1 MPQSLFRALLRLHF
15 ITPLGLIRWAY
26 CLASEGVTLMAALKF
41 SARYYPTECAL
52 VSERLVMNYSELY
65 QYAYRLA
72 RLMYADY
79 NLRRGDTVS
88 MLCRNH
94 SVSLLLLPALSR
106 LGVNVLLLNTDL
118 GTEKTEELLK
128 QNSCKLLVYDMDWK
142 DDRGPFTPPCPS
154 IDTDVLYEKLFA
166 KNEDSTFS
174 LPTVFHG
181 PAITVMT
188 GGTSGQYTEA
198 TRRPSVTQFLP
209 PFFALLRDVGIGE
222 FASVFLAL
230 PFYHGFG
237 LATLIV
243 SFLMGKKICL
253 MRQFEADQ
261 ALKMIQNEEV
271 EVLPLVPVM
280 LARMWQQEGAKE
292 KMKSLRC
299 IISGGDHLDHKLAE
313 TTRSQL
319 GNVLYNLY
327 GTSEAG
333 FFLLATPDDL
343 SRCAETT
350 LGKPIRGVKCKVV
363 DKDSEGVGTLWVR
376 SSWAMMGRNDQ
387 WQSTG
392 DLVMQNNEGYFFH
405 RGRSD
410 GLVVCGGENAWPDN
424 VIRALSQHPAV
435 VASHVYAAPHPEFG
449 NVLNARIELRKDSV
463 LSPEDVRQWL
473 APRISRAEMPHEIIF
488 GPIETLSTGKISSIH
503 HETIYHELEN

>member
-1 MPQSLFRALLRLHF
+1 MHRSLFRALFNLHF

-26 CLASEGVTLMAALKF
+26 CLVSEGVTLMAALKF
-41 SARYYPTECAL
+41 SARYYPTKCAV

-65 QYAYRLA
+65 QYACRLA
-72 RLMYADY
+72 YLMYSDY
-79 NLRRGDTVS
+79 NLRQGDTVA

-94 SVSLLLLPALSR
+94 TVSLLLLPALSR

-118 GTEKTEELLK
+118 GTEKIEELLNR
-128 QNSCKLLVYDMDWK
+128 NSCKLLVYDKERK
-142 DDRGPFTPPCPS
+142 DGRSTITSPYPA
-154 IDTDVLYEKLFA
+154 IDTDILYEKLFA
-166 KNEDSTFS
+166 KNEDNVFY
-174 LPTVFHG
+174 LPPIFHG

-188 GGTSGQYTEA
+188 GGTSGHYTEA
-198 TRRPSVTQFLP
+198 TRHPSVTQFLP
-209 PFFALLRDVGIGE
+209 PFFALLRDVGIGDYN
-222 FASVFLAL
+222 SVFLAL

-243 SFLMGKKICL
+243 SLLMGKKICL
-253 MRQFEADQ
+253 MRHFDAGQ
-261 ALKMIQNEEV
+261 ALKIIRNEEI

-299 IISGGDHLDHKLAE
+299 ILCGGDYLDRKLVE
-313 TTRSQL
+313 TTHSQL

-343 SRCAETT
+343 SRHSETT

-363 DKDSEGVGTLWVR
+363 EKDAEGVGTLWVR
-376 SSWAMMGRNDQ
+376 SSWAMTGRNDQ

-392 DLVMQNNEGYFFH
+392 DLVIQDTEGYYFH
-405 RGRSD
+405 RGRRD
-410 GLVVCGGENAWPDN
+410 GLVVCGGENVWPDN
-424 VIRALSQHPAV
+424 VMRALSLHPAV
-435 VASHVYAAPHPEFG
+435 VASHVYAVPHPEFG
-449 NVLNARIELRKDSV
+449 NVLNARIELRKDAS
-463 LSPEDVRQWL
+463 LTTAEIIEWL
-473 APRISRAEMPHEIIF
+473 RPRISRAEMPHEIIF
-488 GPIETLSTGKISSIH
+488 GPIRISSTGKVYSR
-503 HETIYHELEN
+503 

>member
-1 MPQSLFRALLRLHF
+1 MHRSLFRALFNLHF

-26 CLASEGVTLMAALKF
+26 CLVSEGVTLMAALKF
-41 SARYYPTECAL
+41 SARYFPTKCAV

-65 QYAYRLA
+65 QYACRLA
-72 RLMYADY
+72 YLMYSDY
-79 NLRRGDTVS
+79 NLRQGDTVA

-94 SVSLLLLPALSR
+94 TVSLLLLPALSR

-118 GTEKTEELLK
+118 GTEKIEELLNR
-128 QNSCKLLVYDMDWK
+128 NSCKLLVYDKERK
-142 DDRGPFTPPCPS
+142 DGRSTITSPYPA
-154 IDTDVLYEKLFA
+154 IDTDILYEKLFA
-166 KNEDSTFS
+166 KNEDNVFY
-174 LPTVFHG
+174 LPPIFHG

-188 GGTSGQYTEA
+188 GGTSGHYTEA
-198 TRRPSVTQFLP
+198 TRHPSVTQFLP
-209 PFFALLRDVGIGE
+209 PFFALLRDIGIGDYN
-222 FASVFLAL
+222 SVFLAL

-243 SFLMGKKICL
+243 SLLMGKKICL
-253 MRQFEADQ
+253 MRHFDASQ
-261 ALKMIQNEEV
+261 ALKIIRNEEI

-280 LARMWQQEGAKE
+280 LARMWQHEGAKE

-299 IISGGDHLDHKLAE
+299 ILCGGDHLDRKLVE
-313 TTRSQL
+313 TTHSQL

-343 SRCAETT
+343 SRHSETT

-363 DKDSEGVGTLWVR
+363 EKDAEGVGTLWVR
-376 SSWAMMGRNDQ
+376 SGWAMTGRNDQ

-392 DLVMQNNEGYFFH
+392 DLVIQDTEGYYFH
-405 RGRSD
+405 RGRRD
-410 GLVVCGGENAWPDN
+410 GLVVCGGENVWPDN
-424 VIRALSQHPAV
+424 VMRTLSLHPAV

-449 NVLNARIELRKDSV
+449 NVLNARIELRKDAS
-463 LSPEDVRQWL
+463 LTTAEIIEWL
-473 APRISRAEMPHEIIF
+473 RPRISRAEMPHEIIF
-488 GPIETLSTGKISSIH
+488 GPIRISSTGKVYSR
-503 HETIYHELEN
+503 

>member
-1 MPQSLFRALLRLHF
+1 MHRSLFRALFNLHF

-26 CLASEGVTLMAALKF
+26 CLVSEGVTLMAALKF
-41 SARYYPTECAL
+41 SDRYYPTKCAV

-65 QYAYRLA
+65 QYACRLA
-72 RLMYADY
+72 YLMYSDY
-79 NLRRGDTVS
+79 NLRQDDTVA

-94 SVSLLLLPALSR
+94 TVSLLLLPALSR

-118 GTEKTEELLK
+118 GTEKIEELLNR
-128 QNSCKLLVYDMDWK
+128 NSCKLLVYDKERK
-142 DDRGPFTPPCPS
+142 DGRSTITSPYPA
-154 IDTDVLYEKLFA
+154 IDTDILYEKLFA
-166 KNEDSTFS
+166 KNEDNVFY
-174 LPTVFHG
+174 LPPIFHG

-188 GGTSGQYTEA
+188 GGTSGHYTEA
-198 TRRPSVTQFLP
+198 TRHPSVTQFLP
-209 PFFALLRDVGIGE
+209 PFFALLRDVGIGDYN
-222 FASVFLAL
+222 SVFLAL

-243 SFLMGKKICL
+243 SLLMGKKICL
-253 MRQFEADQ
+253 MRHFDAGQ
-261 ALKMIQNEEV
+261 ALKIIRNEEI

-299 IISGGDHLDHKLAE
+299 ILCGGDHLDRKLVE
-313 TTRSQL
+313 TTHSQL

-343 SRCAETT
+343 SRHSETT

-363 DKDSEGVGTLWVR
+363 EKDAEGVGTLWVR
-376 SSWAMMGRNDQ
+376 SGWAMTGRNDQ

-392 DLVMQNNEGYFFH
+392 DLVMQDTEGYYFH
-405 RGRSD
+405 RGRRD
-410 GLVVCGGENAWPDN
+410 GLVVCGGENVWPDN
-424 VIRALSQHPAV
+424 VMRALSLHPAI
-435 VASHVYAAPHPEFG
+435 VASHVYAVPHPAFG
-449 NVLNARIELRKDSV
+449 NVLNARIELRKDAS
-463 LSPEDVRQWL
+463 LTTAEIIEWL
-473 APRISRAEMPHEIIF
+473 RPRISRAEMPHEIIF
-488 GPIETLSTGKISSIH
+488 GPIRISSTGKVYSR
-503 HETIYHELEN
+503 

>member
-1 MPQSLFRALLRLHF
+1 MHRSLFRALFNLHF

-26 CLASEGVTLMAALKF
+26 CLVSEGVTLMAALKF
-41 SARYYPTECAL
+41 SARYYPTKCAV

-65 QYAYRLA
+65 QYACRLA
-72 RLMYADY
+72 YLMYSDY
-79 NLRRGDTVS
+79 NLRQGDTVA

-94 SVSLLLLPALSR
+94 TVSLLLLPALSR

-118 GTEKTEELLK
+118 GTEKIEELLNR
-128 QNSCKLLVYDMDWK
+128 NSCKLLVYDKERK
-142 DDRGPFTPPCPS
+142 DGRSTITSPYPA
-154 IDTDVLYEKLFA
+154 IDTDILYEKLFA
-166 KNEDSTFS
+166 KNEDNVFY
-174 LPTVFHG
+174 LPPIFHG

-188 GGTSGQYTEA
+188 GGTSGHYTEA
-198 TRRPSVTQFLP
+198 TRHPSVTQFLP
-209 PFFALLRDVGIGE
+209 PFFALLRDIGIGDYN
-222 FASVFLAL
+222 SVFLAL

-243 SFLMGKKICL
+243 SLLMGKKICL
-253 MRQFEADQ
+253 MRHFDASQ
-261 ALKMIQNEEV
+261 ALKIIRNEEI

-280 LARMWQQEGAKE
+280 LARMWQHEGAKE

-299 IISGGDHLDHKLAE
+299 ILCGGDHLDRKLVE
-313 TTRSQL
+313 TTHSQL

-343 SRCAETT
+343 SRHSETT

-363 DKDSEGVGTLWVR
+363 EKDAEGVGTLWVR
-376 SSWAMMGRNDQ
+376 SGWAMTGRNDQ

-392 DLVMQNNEGYFFH
+392 DLVIQDTEGYYFH
-405 RGRSD
+405 RGRRD
-410 GLVVCGGENAWPDN
+410 GLVVCGGENVWPDN
-424 VIRALSQHPAV
+424 VMRTLSLHPAV

-449 NVLNARIELRKDSV
+449 NVLNARIELRKDAS
-463 LSPEDVRQWL
+463 LTTAEIIEWL
-473 APRISRAEMPHEIIF
+473 RPRISRAEMPHEIIF
-488 GPIETLSTGKISSIH
+488 GPIRISSTGKVYSR
-503 HETIYHELEN
+503 

>member
-1 MPQSLFRALLRLHF
+1 MHHSLFRALTSLHF

-41 SARYYPTECAL
+41 SARYHPTECAV

-65 QYAYRLA
+65 QYACRLA
-72 RLMYADY
+72 RLMYAEY
-79 NLRRGDTVS
+79 KLRRGDSVA

-94 SVSLLLLPALSR
+94 TVSLLLLPALSR
-106 LGVNVLLLNTDL
+106 LGVNVRLLNTDL
-118 GTEKTEELLK
+118 GAENTQELIDRG
-128 QNSCKLLVYDMDWK
+128 SCKLLIYDKEWTR
-142 DDRGPFTPPCPS
+142 DRCPLTPSCQV
-154 IDTDVLYEKLFA
+154 IDTNILYEKLFD
-166 KNEDSTFS
+166 KDEDEAFY
-174 LPTVFHG
+174 LPPILHG

-198 TRRPSVTQFLP
+198 TRHPSVTQFLP
-209 PFFALLRDVGIGE
+209 PFFALLRDVGIGDYT
-222 FASVFLAL
+222 SVFLAL

-243 SFLMGKKICL
+243 SLLMGKKICL
-253 MRQFEADQ
+253 MRHFDADQ
-261 ALKMIQNEEV
+261 ALRMIRNEEV

-280 LARMWQQEGAKE
+280 LARMWQQDGARE
-292 KMKSLRC
+292 KMKSLRS
-299 IISGGDHLDHKLAE
+299 IISGGDHLDRKLAE
-313 TTRSQL
+313 ATRNRL

-333 FFLLATPDDL
+333 FFLLATPEDL
-343 SRCAETT
+343 SRHAETT

-363 DKDSEGVGTLWVR
+363 EKDAEEVGTLWVR
-376 SSWAMMGRNDQ
+376 SSWAMTGRNNC

-392 DLVMQNNEGYFFH
+392 DQVIQDAEGYYFH

-424 VIRALSQHPAV
+424 VMRALGQHPDI
-435 VASHVYAAPHPEFG
+435 VASHVYAVPHPEFG
-449 NVLNARIELRKDSV
+449 HVLNARIELCKDCK
-463 LSPEDVRQWL
+463 LSPEDIRQWL
-473 APRISRAEMPHEIIF
+473 APRISRAEMPHEILF
-488 GPIETLSTGKISSIH
+488 GPIEMLSTGKIAS
-503 HETIYHELEN
+503 IYHELEN

>member
-1 MPQSLFRALLRLHF
+1 MHRSLFRALFNLHF

-26 CLASEGVTLMAALKF
+26 CLVSEGVTLMAALKF
-41 SARYYPTECAL
+41 SARYYPTKCAV

-65 QYAYRLA
+65 QYACRLT
-72 RLMYADY
+72 RLMYAEY
-79 NLRRGDTVS
+79 NLCQGDTVA

-94 SVSLLLLPALSR
+94 TVSLLLLPALSR

-118 GTEKTEELLK
+118 GTEKIEELLNR
-128 QNSCKLLVYDMDWK
+128 NSCKLLVYDKERK
-142 DDRGPFTPPCPS
+142 DGRSTMTSPYPA
-154 IDTDVLYEKLFA
+154 IDTDILYEKLFA
-166 KNEDSTFS
+166 KDEDNSFY
-174 LPTVFHG
+174 LPQIFHG

-188 GGTSGQYTEA
+188 GGTSGHYTEA
-198 TRRPSVTQFLP
+198 TRHPSVTQFLP
-209 PFFALLRDVGIGE
+209 PFFALLRDVGIGDYN
-222 FASVFLAL
+222 SVFLAL

-243 SFLMGKKICL
+243 SLLMGKKICL
-253 MRQFEADQ
+253 MRHFDADH
-261 ALKMIQNEEV
+261 ALRMIRNEEV

-299 IISGGDHLDHKLAE
+299 ILCGGDHLDRKLVE
-313 TTRSQL
+313 TTHSQL

-343 SRCAETT
+343 SRHTETT

-363 DKDSEGVGTLWVR
+363 EKDAEGVGTLWVR
-376 SSWAMMGRNDQ
+376 SSWAMTGRNYQ

-392 DLVMQNNEGYFFH
+392 DLVIQDTEGYYFH
-405 RGRSD
+405 RGRRD
-410 GLVVCGGENAWPDN
+410 GLVVCGGENVWPDN
-424 VIRALSQHPAV
+424 VMRALSLHPAV
-435 VASHVYAAPHPEFG
+435 VASHVYAVPHPDFG
-449 NVLNARIELRKDSV
+449 NVLNARIELRKDAS
-463 LSPEDVRQWL
+463 LTSAEIIEWL
-473 APRISRAEMPHEIIF
+473 RPRVSRAEMPHEIIF
-488 GPIETLSTGKISSIH
+488 GSIRISSTGKVYSR
-503 HETIYHELEN
+503 

>member
-1 MPQSLFRALLRLHF
+1 
-15 ITPLGLIRWAY
+15 
-26 CLASEGVTLMAALKF
+26 
-41 SARYYPTECAL
+41 
-52 VSERLVMNYSELY
+52 MNYSELY
-65 QYAYRLA
+65 QYACRLA
-72 RLMYADY
+72 YLMYSDY
-79 NLRRGDTVS
+79 NLRQGDTVA

-94 SVSLLLLPALSR
+94 TVSLLLLPALSR

-118 GTEKTEELLK
+118 GTEKIEELLNR
-128 QNSCKLLVYDMDWK
+128 NSCKLLVYDKERK
-142 DDRGPFTPPCPS
+142 DGRSTITSPYPA
-154 IDTDVLYEKLFA
+154 IDTGILYEKLFA
-166 KNEDSTFS
+166 KNEDNVFY
-174 LPTVFHG
+174 LPPIFHG

-188 GGTSGQYTEA
+188 GGTSGHYTEA
-198 TRRPSVTQFLP
+198 TRHPSVTQFLP
-209 PFFALLRDVGIGE
+209 PFFALLRDVGIGDYN
-222 FASVFLAL
+222 SVFLAL

-243 SFLMGKKICL
+243 SLLMGKKICL
-253 MRQFEADQ
+253 MRLFDASQ
-261 ALKMIQNEEV
+261 ALKIIRNEEI

-299 IISGGDHLDHKLAE
+299 ILCGGDHLDHKLVE
-313 TTRSQL
+313 TTHSQL

-343 SRCAETT
+343 SRHSETT

-363 DKDSEGVGTLWVR
+363 EKDAEGVGKLWVR
-376 SSWAMMGRNDQ
+376 SGWAMTGRNDQ

-392 DLVMQNNEGYFFH
+392 DLVIQDTEGYYFH
-405 RGRSD
+405 RGRRD
-410 GLVVCGGENAWPDN
+410 GLVVCGGENVWPDN
-424 VIRALSQHPAV
+424 VMRALSLHPAI

-449 NVLNARIELRKDSV
+449 NVLNARIELRKDST
-463 LSPEDVRQWL
+463 LSSEDVKQWL

-488 GPIETLSTGKISSIH
+488 GPIRISSTGKVYSR
-503 HETIYHELEN
+503 

>member
-1 MPQSLFRALLRLHF
+1 MHHSLFRALAQLHF
-15 ITPLGLIRWAY
+15 ISPLGLIRWAY

-41 SARYYPTECAL
+41 SARFHPTECAV

-65 QYAYRLA
+65 QYACRLA
-72 RLMYADY
+72 RLMYTEY
-79 NLRRGDTVS
+79 NLRRGDTVV

-94 SVSLLLLPALSR
+94 TVSLLLLPALSK
-106 LGVNVLLLNTDL
+106 LGVNVRLLNTDL
-118 GTEKTEELLK
+118 GTEKIEELLK
-128 QNSCKLLVYDMDWK
+128 RGSCKLLVYDKEWK
-142 DDRGPFTPPCPS
+142 DARGPLTSPCPA
-154 IDTDVLYEKLFA
+154 IDTDILYDKLFN
-166 KNEDSTFS
+166 KDEDKVFF
-174 LPTVFHG
+174 LPFIFHG

-188 GGTSGQYTEA
+188 SGTSGNYTEA
-198 TRRPSVTQFLP
+198 TRHPSVTQFLP

-222 FASVFLAL
+222 YSSVFLAL

-243 SFLMGKKICL
+243 SLLMGKKICL
-253 MRQFEADQ
+253 MRHFDAEQ
-261 ALKMIQNEEV
+261 ALRMIRNEEV

-280 LARMWQQEGAKE
+280 LARMWQQDGAKE

-299 IISGGDHLDHKLAE
+299 IISGGDHLDRKLAK
-313 TTRSQL
+313 TTCDQL

-343 SRCAETT
+343 SRHTETT

-363 DKDSEGVGTLWVR
+363 EKDAEGVGTLWVR
-376 SSWAMMGRNDQ
+376 SGWAMTGRNDQ

-392 DLVMQNNEGYFFH
+392 DLVMQDTEGYYFH
-405 RGRSD
+405 RGRRD
-410 GLVVCGGENAWPDN
+410 GLVVCGGENVWPDN
-424 VIRALSQHPAV
+424 VMRALSLHPAV
-435 VASHVYAAPHPEFG
+435 VASHVYAVPHPEFG
-449 NVLNARIELRKDSV
+449 NVLNARIELCKDST
-463 LSPEDVRQWL
+463 LSSEDVKKWL

-488 GPIETLSTGKISSIH
+488 GPIETLSTGKIKSQ
-503 HETIYHELEN
+503 

>member
-1 MPQSLFRALLRLHF
+1 MHHSLFQALTSLHF

-41 SARYYPTECAL
+41 SARYHPTECAV
-52 VSERLVMNYSELY
+52 VSERLVINYSELY
-65 QYAYRLA
+65 QYACRLA
-72 RLMYADY
+72 RLMYAEY
-79 NLRRGDTVS
+79 KLRRGDLVA

-94 SVSLLLLPALSR
+94 TVSLLLLPALSR
-106 LGVNVLLLNTDL
+106 LGVNVRLLNTDL
-118 GTEKTEELLK
+118 GAGKTQELIDRG
-128 QNSCKLLVYDMDWK
+128 SCKLLIYDKEWMK
-142 DDRGPFTPPCPS
+142 NRGPLTPSCPA
-154 IDTDVLYEKLFA
+154 IDTDVLYEKLFD
-166 KNEDSTFS
+166 KDEDEAFY
-174 LPTVFHG
+174 LPPILHG

-198 TRRPSVTQFLP
+198 TRHPSVTQFLP
-209 PFFALLRDVGIGE
+209 PFFALLRDVGIGDYT
-222 FASVFLAL
+222 SVFLAL

-243 SFLMGKKICL
+243 SLLMGKKICL
-253 MRQFEADQ
+253 MRHFDANQ
-261 ALKMIQNEEV
+261 ALRMIRNEEV

-280 LARMWQQEGAKE
+280 LARMWQQDDARE

-299 IISGGDHLDHKLAE
+299 IISGGDHLDRKLAE
-313 TTRSQL
+313 TTRNRL
-319 GNVLYNLY
+319 GDVLYNLY

-343 SRCAETT
+343 SRHAETT

-363 DKDSEGVGTLWVR
+363 EKDAEGVGTLWVR
-376 SSWAMMGRNDQ
+376 SGWAMTGRNDC

-392 DLVMQNNEGYFFH
+392 DQIIQDAEGYYFH

-424 VIRALSQHPAV
+424 VMRALGQHPDI
-435 VASHVYAAPHPEFG
+435 VASHVYAVPHSEFG
-449 NVLNARIELRKDSV
+449 HVLNARIELCKDCK
-463 LSPEDVRQWL
+463 LSPEDIRQWL
-473 APRISRAEMPHEIIF
+473 APRISRAEMPHEITF
-488 GPIETLSTGKISSIH
+488 GPIETLSTGKIAS
-503 HETIYHELEN
+503 IYHELEN

>member
-1 MPQSLFRALLRLHF
+1 MHHSLFRALTSLHF

-41 SARYYPTECAL
+41 SARYHPTECAV

-65 QYAYRLA
+65 QYACRLA
-72 RLMYADY
+72 RLMYAEY
-79 NLRRGDTVS
+79 KLRRGDSVA

-94 SVSLLLLPALSR
+94 TVSLLLLPALSR
-106 LGVNVLLLNTDL
+106 LGVNVRLLNTDL
-118 GTEKTEELLK
+118 GAEKTQELIDRG
-128 QNSCKLLVYDMDWK
+128 SCKLLIYDKEWTR
-142 DDRGPFTPPCPS
+142 DRCPLTPSCQV
-154 IDTDVLYEKLFA
+154 IDTNILYEKLFD
-166 KNEDSTFS
+166 KDEDEAFY
-174 LPTVFHG
+174 LPPILHG

-198 TRRPSVTQFLP
+198 TRHPSVTQFLP
-209 PFFALLRDVGIGE
+209 PFFALLRDVGIGDYT
-222 FASVFLAL
+222 SVFLAL

-243 SFLMGKKICL
+243 SLLMGKKICL
-253 MRQFEADQ
+253 MRHFDAGQ
-261 ALKMIQNEEV
+261 ALKIIRNEEI

-299 IISGGDHLDHKLAE
+299 ILCGGDHLDRKLVE
-313 TTRSQL
+313 TTHSQL

-333 FFLLATPDDL
+333 FFLLANPDDL
-343 SRCAETT
+343 SRHSETT

-363 DKDSEGVGTLWVR
+363 EKDAEGVGTLWVR
-376 SSWAMMGRNDQ
+376 SSWAMTGRNDQ

-392 DLVMQNNEGYFFH
+392 DLVMQDTEGFYFH
-405 RGRSD
+405 RGRRD
-410 GLVVCGGENAWPDN
+410 GLVVCGGENVWPDN
-424 VIRALSQHPAV
+424 VMRALSLHPAV
-435 VASHVYAAPHPEFG
+435 VASHVYAVPHPEFG
-449 NVLNARIELRKDSV
+449 NVLNARIELRKDST
-463 LSPEDVRQWL
+463 LSSEDVRQWL
-473 APRISRAEMPHEIIF
+473 APRISRAEMPHEIFF
-488 GPIETLSTGKISSIH
+488 GPIETLSTGKIKSQ
-503 HETIYHELEN
+503 

>member
-1 MPQSLFRALLRLHF
+1 MHHSLFRALTSLHF

-41 SARYYPTECAL
+41 SARYHPTECAV

-65 QYAYRLA
+65 QYTCRLA
-72 RLMYADY
+72 RLMYAEY
-79 NLRRGDTVS
+79 KLRRGDSVA

-94 SVSLLLLPALSR
+94 TVSLLLLPALSR
-106 LGVNVLLLNTDL
+106 LGVNVRLLNTDL
-118 GTEKTEELLK
+118 GAEKTQELIDRG
-128 QNSCKLLVYDMDWK
+128 SCKLLIYDKEWTR
-142 DDRGPFTPPCPS
+142 DRGPLSPSCPA
-154 IDTDVLYEKLFA
+154 IDTDILYEKLFD
-166 KNEDSTFS
+166 KDEDEVFY
-174 LPTVFHG
+174 LPPILHG

-198 TRRPSVTQFLP
+198 TRHPSVTQFLP

-222 FASVFLAL
+222 YASVFLAL

-243 SFLMGKKICL
+243 SLLMGKKICL
-253 MRQFEADQ
+253 MRHFDADQ
-261 ALKMIQNEEV
+261 ALRMIRNEEV

-280 LARMWQQEGAKE
+280 LARMWQQDGARE

-299 IISGGDHLDHKLAE
+299 IISGGDHLDRKLAE
-313 TTRSQL
+313 ATRNRL

-333 FFLLATPDDL
+333 FFLLATPEDL
-343 SRCAETT
+343 SRHAETT
-350 LGKPIRGVKCKVV
+350 LGKPIRGVKCKVME
-363 DKDSEGVGTLWVR
+363 KDAEGVGTLWVR
-376 SSWAMMGRNDQ
+376 SGWAMTGRNDC

-392 DLVMQNNEGYFFH
+392 DLVMQDAEGYYFH
-405 RGRSD
+405 RGRRD

-424 VIRALSQHPAV
+424 VMRALSQHPDV
-435 VASHVYAAPHPEFG
+435 VASQVSAVPHPEFG
-449 NVLNARIELRKDSV
+449 HVLNARIELRNDCS
-463 LSPEDVRQWL
+463 LSPEDIRQWL
-473 APRISRAEMPHEIIF
+473 APRISRAEMPHEIFF
-488 GPIETLSTGKISSIH
+488 GPIETLSTGKIASIH
-503 HETIYHELEN
+503 HNAIYHEL

>member
-1 MPQSLFRALLRLHF
+1 MHHSLFRALAQLHF
-15 ITPLGLIRWAY
+15 ISPLGLIRWAY

-41 SARYYPTECAL
+41 SARYHPAECAV

-65 QYAYRLA
+65 QYACRLA
-72 RLMYADY
+72 RLMYTEY
-79 NLRRGDTVS
+79 NLRRGDTVV

-94 SVSLLLLPALSR
+94 TVSLLLLPALSK
-106 LGVNVLLLNTDL
+106 LGVNVRLLNTDL
-118 GTEKTEELLK
+118 GTEKIEELLK
-128 QNSCKLLVYDMDWK
+128 RGSCKLLVYDKEWK
-142 DDRGPFTPPCPS
+142 DARGPLTSPCPA
-154 IDTDVLYEKLFA
+154 IDTDILYDKLFI
-166 KNEDSTFS
+166 KDEDKVFF
-174 LPTVFHG
+174 LPFIFHG

-188 GGTSGQYTEA
+188 SGTSGNYTEA
-198 TRRPSVTQFLP
+198 TRHPSVTQFLP

-222 FASVFLAL
+222 YASVFLAL

-243 SFLMGKKICL
+243 SLLMGKKICL
-253 MRQFEADQ
+253 MRHFDADQ
-261 ALKMIQNEEV
+261 ALKMIRNEEV

-280 LARMWQQEGAKE
+280 LARMWQQDGTKE

-299 IISGGDHLDHKLAE
+299 IISGGDHLDRKLAK
-313 TTRSQL
+313 TTCDQL

-343 SRCAETT
+343 SRHTETT

-363 DKDSEGVGTLWVR
+363 EKDAEGVGTLWVR
-376 SSWAMMGRNDQ
+376 SGWAMTGRNDR

-392 DLVMQNNEGYFFH
+392 DLVLLDSDGYYFH
-405 RGRSD
+405 RGRRD

-424 VIRALSQHPAV
+424 VIRALSSHPAV
-435 VASHVYAAPHPEFG
+435 VASHVYAVPHPEFG
-449 NVLNARIELRKDSV
+449 NVLNARIELRKDST
-463 LSPEDVRQWL
+463 LSSEDVRQWL
-473 APRISRAEMPHEIIF
+473 APRISRAEMPHEISF
-488 GPIETLSTGKISSIH
+488 GPIETLSTGKIKSQ
-503 HETIYHELEN
+503 